1 MSKTFISWNVNGIR
15 AAEKKGFLDFLSS
28 CGADILAVQETKACP
43 EQLSAALQNPPGYHA
58 FYCCAERKGYSGVAC
73 FCKEQPLAVSCG
85 LGVEEFDKEGRTLI
99 LEYPHFY
106 FLNIYFP
113 NGGQGEERIAF
124 KLRFYERFLEKSKEL
139 FKTGKTVIACGDVN
153 TAHREIDLARPKENS
168 GVTGF
173 LPEERAWLDRFFT
186 EGYTDAYRAFETS
199 GGHYTWWDYKTRARE
214 RNVGWRIDYFMVDEK
229 SLPNVTGADILT
241 DVTGSDHCPI
251 RLRMNI

>member
-1 MSKTFISWNVNGIR
+1 MNQKFISWNVNGIR
-15 AAEKKGFLDFLSS
+15 AVEKKGFLDFLAS

-43 EQLSAALQNPPGYHA
+43 QQLSDALQNPPGYHA

-73 FCKEQPLAVSCG
+73 FCKQKPLSVTEG

-99 LEYPHFY
+99 LEYPNFY

-124 KLRFYERFLEKSKEL
+124 KLRFYERFLEKSREL
-139 FKTGKTVIACGDVN
+139 FQTGKTVIACGDVN
-153 TAHREIDLARPKENS
+153 TAHREIDLARPKENAN
-168 GVTGF
+168 VTGF
-173 LPEERAWLDRFFT
+173 LPEERAWLDRFFAQ
-186 EGYTDAYRAFETS
+186 GYADVYRAFEKA

-229 SLPNVTGADILT
+229 SLPKVARADILT
-241 DVTGSDHCPI
+241 DVMGSDHCPI
-251 RLRMNI
+251 EMEIDL

>member
-1 MSKTFISWNVNGIR
+1 MSQKFISWNVNGIR
-15 AAEKKGFLDFLSS
+15 AVEKKGFLDFLAS

-43 EQLSAALQNPPGYHA
+43 QQLSDALQNPPGYHA

-73 FCKEQPLAVSCG
+73 FCKQKPLSVTEG

-99 LEYPHFY
+99 LEYPNFY

-124 KLRFYERFLEKSKEL
+124 KLRFYERFLEKSREL
-139 FKTGKTVIACGDVN
+139 FQTGKTVIACGDVN
-153 TAHREIDLARPKENS
+153 TAHQD
-168 GVTGF
+168 VTGF
-173 LPEERAWLDRFFT
+173 LPEERAWLDRFFAQ
-186 EGYTDAYRAFETS
+186 GYADVYRAFEKA

-229 SLPNVTGADILT
+229 SLPKVARADILT
-241 DVTGSDHCPI
+241 DVMGSDHCPI
-251 RLRMNI
+251 EMEIDL

>member
-1 MSKTFISWNVNGIR
+1 MSKKFISWNVNGIR

-43 EQLSAALQNPPGYHA
+43 EQLSAALQNPPGYFA
-58 FYCCAERKGYSGVAC
+58 YYCCAERKGYSGVAC
-73 FCKEQPLAVSCG
+73 FCKEKPLAVSYG
-85 LGVEEFDKEGRTLI
+85 LGVEEFDQEGRTLI
-99 LEYPHFY
+99 LEYPDFY

-124 KLRFYERFLEKSKEL
+124 KLRFYERFLEKSQEL

-173 LPEERAWLDRFFT
+173 LPEERAWLDRFFA
-186 EGYTDAYRAFETS
+186 EGYTDAYRAFEKS

-229 SLPNVTGADILT
+229 SLPNVTGAAILT
-241 DVTGSDHCPI
+241 EVMGSDHCPI
-251 RLRMNI
+251 QLEMKL